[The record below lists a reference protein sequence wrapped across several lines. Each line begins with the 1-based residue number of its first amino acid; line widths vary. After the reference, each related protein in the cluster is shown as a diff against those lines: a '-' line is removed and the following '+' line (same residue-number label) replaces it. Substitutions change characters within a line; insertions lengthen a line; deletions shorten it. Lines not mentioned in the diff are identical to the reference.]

1 MRLTMK
7 ERKSVTRAIAS
18 RYQKAS
24 KREKGRILDEFTQL
38 TGYTRCYASY
48 LLGNHGKRVRISSNV
63 VLVGDV
69 RKRIKKRNRHTI
81 YNTKVL
87 DALKKIWLIMDCICG
102 KRLAPMLKEV
112 IEVLERH
119 KEIELESDVREK
131 LLKVSPA
138 TIDRLLREQKKRWT
152 LRSRSRTKPG
162 TLLKHQ
168 IPIRTFSQ
176 WDEQKPGFV
185 EMDLVGH
192 DGGDSS
198 GDYIQSL
205 DVTDVCTGWTETQAV
220 RNKAQVWV
228 FEALKQI
235 RDRLP
240 FKLLGIDSDN
250 GSEFINSHLYH
261 YCQAEK
267 ITLRTPNAF
276 RVYTG
281 LELGIGTLHLP
292 VVLGLQMETSTR
304 ARAYRKNDSCY
315 VEQKNYSVVRRAVGY
330 MRYDTEQQLG
340 VLNELYGYLRLY
352 TNYFQPVMKLTQK
365 IRIGSRIRKRYDK
378 PKTPYQRVLES
389 SHLHVEEENKE
400 ALRTEYAKL
409 NPAELKRHITALQV
423 KLRKLAI
430 KHRRIEKE
438 IAQSI

>member
-7 ERKSVTRAIAS
+7 ERRSVTRAIAS

-24 KREKGRILDEFTQL
+24 KKQKGVILDEFTEL

-48 LLGNHGKRVRISSNV
+48 LLGRHGKRVRIKGNIV
-63 VLVGDV
+63 VVGDLKV
-69 RKRIKKRNRHTI
+69 KTRRRNRHKV
-81 YNTKVL
+81 YDSNVL

-102 KRLAPMLKEV
+102 KRLAPVLKEV
-112 IEVLERH
+112 IGVLQRH
-119 KEIELESDVREK
+119 EEIELESNVREK
-131 LLKVSPA
+131 LLSISPA
-138 TIDRLLREQKKRWT
+138 TIDRLLKEEKKKWA
-152 LRSRSRTKPG
+152 LRSRSGTKPG

-176 WDEQKPGFV
+176 WDEQRPGFM

-198 GDYIQSL
+198 GDYMQTL
-205 DVTDVCTGWTETQAV
+205 DMTDVCTGWTETQAV
-220 RNKAQVWV
+220 KNKARVWV

-240 FKLLGIDSDN
+240 FPLLGIDSDN

-261 YCQAEK
+261 YCQKEE
-267 ITLRTPNAF
+267 ITF
-276 RVYTG
+276 
-281 LELGIGTLHLP
+281 
-292 VVLGLQMETSTR
+292 TR
-304 ARAYRKNDSCY
+304 ARAYRKNDNCY

-330 MRYDTEQQLG
+330 LRYDTEQQLV

-352 TNYFQPVMKLTQK
+352 TNYFQPVMKLLEK
-365 IRIGSRIRKRYDK
+365 RRVGSKIRKRYDL
-378 PKTPYQRVLES
+378 PKTPYQRLLES
-389 SHLHVEEENKE
+389 SHVHVGEGNKE
-400 ALRTEYAKL
+400 ALRREYAKL
-409 NPAELKRHITALQV
+409 NPAELKRHITRLQI

-430 KHRRIEKE
+430 KQREIEKKT
-438 IAQSI
+438 AQSI

>member
-18 RYQKAS
+18 RYQKVS
-24 KREKGRILDEFTQL
+24 KKQKGTILDEFTQL

-63 VLVGDV
+63 VVVGDV
-69 RKRIKKRNRHTI
+69 RKRKKKRDRHTI
-81 YNTKVL
+81 YDSRVL

-119 KEIELESDVREK
+119 KEIEFESDVREK

-138 TIDRLLREQKKRWT
+138 TIDRLLREEKKRWA
-152 LRSRSRTKPG
+152 LRSRSKTKPG

-168 IPIRTFSQ
+168 IPIRTFSE
-176 WDEQKPGFV
+176 WDEQRPGFV

-235 RDRLP
+235 RQRLP
-240 FKLLGIDSDN
+240 FRLLGMDSDN
-250 GSEFINSHLYH
+250 GSEFINSHLYR
-261 YCQAEK
+261 YCHKEQ
-267 ITLRTPNAF
+267 ITF
-276 RVYTG
+276 
-281 LELGIGTLHLP
+281 
-292 VVLGLQMETSTR
+292 TR

-352 TNYFQPVMKLTQK
+352 TNYFQPVMKLIEKT
-365 IRIGSRIRKRYDK
+365 RIGSRIRKKYDK
-378 PKTPYQRVLES
+378 PKTPYQRILES
-389 SHLHVEEENKE
+389 SHVHVEKENKE
-400 ALRTEYAKL
+400 ALRREYAKL
-409 NPAELKRHITALQV
+409 NPAELKRYITGLQI
-423 KLRKLAI
+423 KLRKLTI
-430 KHRRIEKE
+430 KQKEIEKK